1 MQARTISIPTLA
13 LIGSTRGMLG
23 AGLGLLLANKLSDV
37 RRRGVGKS
45 LLAVG
50 LLSTIPLA
58 MHIFRSKPAATSP
71 ALPNASDEPV
81 RRGRH
86 HVLPIAIA
94 GTVDAQRM

>member
-1 MQARTISIPTLA
+1 
-13 LIGSTRGMLG
+13 MLG
-23 AGLGLLLANKLSDV
+23 AGLGLLLASRLSSA
-37 RRRGVGKS
+37 RRRELGSS

-58 MHIFRSKPAATSP
+58 LRVFKSKPAATSP